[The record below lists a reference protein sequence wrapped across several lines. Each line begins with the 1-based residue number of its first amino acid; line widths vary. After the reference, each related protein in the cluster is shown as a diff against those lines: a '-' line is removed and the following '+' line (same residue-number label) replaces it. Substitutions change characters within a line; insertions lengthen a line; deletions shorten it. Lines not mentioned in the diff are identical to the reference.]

1 MTAEEMIMVV
11 NAVNP
16 LANRFGVPV
25 IGSVIT
31 AKPTILHPAML
42 ALNAEN
48 PKRAEAVLLV
58 VIEGMV
64 AVKIGM
70 AEAVIDM
77 GVVAVEAMATEGT
90 IVAAVTAEAVVEVIA
105 MVAVTVTEVVVTVT
119 EVVATVTEAVVT
131 VMVVVAVIVMAAVVI
146 VTGVV
151 AVIVMAV
158 VAVAVVMVIALLVL
172 LLSSG
177 LVIGTAIAARAIISL
192 PKLPAFVAKHL
203 SLKQA
208 AVLSN

>member
-90 IVAAVTAEAVVEVIA
+90 IVAAVTAEAVAEVIA
-105 MVAVTVTEVVVTVT
+105 MVAVTVT